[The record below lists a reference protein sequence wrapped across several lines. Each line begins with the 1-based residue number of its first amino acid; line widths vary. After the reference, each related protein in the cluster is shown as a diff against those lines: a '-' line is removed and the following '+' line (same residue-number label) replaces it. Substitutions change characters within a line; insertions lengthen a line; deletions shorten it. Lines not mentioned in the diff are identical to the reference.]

1 MTDQQQHL
9 QQVLEQQKTLVGE
22 INELN
27 TQVDSKRQMA
37 LKLQGVLEYL
47 QQLGIELPKEEEAS
61 AEEGAEA
68 PAAEAVTPEVAAA
81 EQLNF
86 TVYSKEGCP
95 YCDKV
100 KQVLELTGS
109 SFVVYTLGERFNRE
123 EFYGEFGEGSTF
135 PQVTCNGQKLGGCVE
150 TIKYLQEHKILT

>member
-27 TQVDSKRQMA
+27 AQVDSKRQMA

-47 QQLGIELPKEEEAS
+47 QQLGVELP

-68 PAAEAVTPEVAAA
+68 PAVEPEVAAA
-81 EQLNF
+81 E
-86 TVYSKEGCP
+86 
-95 YCDKV
+95 
-100 KQVLELTGS
+100 
-109 SFVVYTLGERFNRE
+109 
-123 EFYGEFGEGSTF
+123 
-135 PQVTCNGQKLGGCVE
+135 
-150 TIKYLQEHKILT
+150 

>member
-47 QQLGIELPKEEEAS
+47 QQLGVELPKGEEAS
-61 AEEGAEA
+61 TEEGEA
-68 PAAEAVTPEVAAA
+68 P
-81 EQLNF
+81 
-86 TVYSKEGCP
+86 SKIKDNRFGF
-95 YCDKV
+95 YCMLGSRYMIYENIGFNVSIKAHLTNQDT
-100 KQVLELTGS
+100 QVNETSASGGS
-109 SFVVYTLGERFNRE
+109 SSGTQIELNLLSLSVFL
-123 EFYGEFGEGSTF
+123 
-135 PQVTCNGQKLGGCVE
+135 
-150 TIKYLQEHKILT
+150 

>member
-47 QQLGIELPKEEEAS
+47 QQLGIELPKEEEA
-61 AEEGAEA
+61 AADA
-68 PAAEAVTPEVAAA
+68 PAADAPAADAVTPEVAAA
-81 EQLNF
+81 E
-86 TVYSKEGCP
+86 
-95 YCDKV
+95 
-100 KQVLELTGS
+100 
-109 SFVVYTLGERFNRE
+109 
-123 EFYGEFGEGSTF
+123 
-135 PQVTCNGQKLGGCVE
+135 
-150 TIKYLQEHKILT
+150 

>member
-81 EQLNF
+81 E
-86 TVYSKEGCP
+86 
-95 YCDKV
+95 
-100 KQVLELTGS
+100 
-109 SFVVYTLGERFNRE
+109 
-123 EFYGEFGEGSTF
+123 
-135 PQVTCNGQKLGGCVE
+135 
-150 TIKYLQEHKILT
+150 

>member
-27 TQVDSKRQMA
+27 SQVDSKRQMA

-81 EQLNF
+81 E
-86 TVYSKEGCP
+86 
-95 YCDKV
+95 
-100 KQVLELTGS
+100 
-109 SFVVYTLGERFNRE
+109 
-123 EFYGEFGEGSTF
+123 
-135 PQVTCNGQKLGGCVE
+135 
-150 TIKYLQEHKILT
+150 

>member
-47 QQLGIELPKEEEAS
+47 QQLGIELPKEDES
-61 AEEGAEA
+61 SVEEGAEA

-81 EQLNF
+81 E
-86 TVYSKEGCP
+86 
-95 YCDKV
+95 
-100 KQVLELTGS
+100 
-109 SFVVYTLGERFNRE
+109 
-123 EFYGEFGEGSTF
+123 
-135 PQVTCNGQKLGGCVE
+135 
-150 TIKYLQEHKILT
+150 

>member
-47 QQLGIELPKEEEAS
+47 QQLGIELPKEEEAAADAPA
-61 AEEGAEA
+61 AEADA

-81 EQLNF
+81 E
-86 TVYSKEGCP
+86 
-95 YCDKV
+95 
-100 KQVLELTGS
+100 
-109 SFVVYTLGERFNRE
+109 
-123 EFYGEFGEGSTF
+123 
-135 PQVTCNGQKLGGCVE
+135 
-150 TIKYLQEHKILT
+150 